1 MARTVFR
8 THVDTPLEIDIC
20 WPCHL
25 IWFDNLESVSMS
37 AQSVIDLFQQINANR
52 DAARQIVSMH
62 GKCPICHDA
71 LLQSF
76 DFSKSGRFQYQRC
89 PNGHGR
95 LITFVQFLREKQFIR
110 TLSQAE
116 LTKLSATVKQVRC
129 SSCGAGIDI
138 EHDAACTHCGA
149 PISVLD
155 DGAVAK
161 ALADLDARRARG
173 EGRAGPTSID
183 AGMAGTYAP
192 PSRASREAE
201 TPSPFTLSPT
211 EAVAAGQLLD
221 LVVSG
226 VAAIISATLD

>member
-1 MARTVFR
+1 MERTLFR
-8 THVDTPLEIDIC
+8 THVDTALEIDIC
-20 WPCHL
+20 WPCHV

-37 AQSVIDLFQQINANR
+37 AQSVIDLFQQINDRR
-52 DAARQIVSMH
+52 DAPRQIVSMA
-62 GKCPICHDA
+62 GKCPICRES

-76 DFSKSGRFQYQRC
+76 DFSKTGRFQYQRC

-95 LITFVQFLREKQFIR
+95 LITFVQFLREKQFVR
-110 TLSQAE
+110 TLSQVE
-116 LTKLSATVKQVRC
+116 LAKLSVTVKQVRC

-161 ALADLDARRARG
+161 ALAELDAKRAR
-173 EGRAGPTSID
+173 RLPTDATAYVPLPYPSIESD
-183 AGMAGTYAP
+183 
-192 PSRASREAE
+192 R
-201 TPSPFTLSPT
+201 PSPFRLSPT
-211 EAVAAGQLLD
+211 EGVAAGHLLD
-221 LVVSG
+221 LVVTG